1 MPTVDAAYV
10 ALLHDH
16 LRHVGTDPEPLLG
29 GYPGRNARYPVEDWR
44 GMLERAEAV
53 APAPAFGLEVARCLQ
68 VKHFG
73 VLGYL
78 LLACPSMKE
87 ALLVA
92 HRYSALVS
100 EHNPMQVHLRDGAIV
115 FSIPHVHG
123 WVSHASD
130 AVGLGAITQF
140 IRLMTGERV
149 TASWVHFVAATPGD
163 ANTYTAF
170 FGAPVRFGQEM
181 AEIAFPL
188 SSLDLPVLHA
198 NEDLYALLD
207 DQARSR
213 LQEVAPLNATLQRYR
228 EQLLPL
234 IRTGRLRIEDLAQ
247 CNGVSVRT
255 LQRRLAGA
263 GTRFQALLDAT
274 RHQMAAVLLSD
285 PAMELVDVAQL
296 VGYTEQSS
304 FTRAFKLWSGLTPGE
319 WRRRNAPE
327 SASRGSEPAGPP
339 SEHDAE
345 Q

>member
-16 LRHVGTDPEPLLG
+16 LSHVGTDPEPLLG
-29 GYPGRNARYPVEDWR
+29 GYPDRNARYPVEDWR
-44 GMLERAEAV
+44 CMLERAEKV
-53 APAPAFGLEVARCLQ
+53 APAPAFGLQVARCLQ

-78 LLACPSMKE
+78 LLACPSMKD

-140 IRLMTGERV
+140 IRIMTGERV
-149 TASWVHFVAATPGD
+149 TANWVHFVAPAPGD
-163 ANTYTAF
+163 ADVYTAF
-170 FGAPVRFGQEM
+170 FGAAVRFGQEM

-188 SSLDLPVLHA
+188 SSLELPVLHA

-207 DQARSR
+207 EQARGR
-213 LQEVAPLNATLQRYR
+213 LQEVAPLNATLQSYR

-247 CNGVSVRT
+247 RNGVSVRT
-255 LQRRLAGA
+255 LQRRLARA
-263 GTRFQALLDAT
+263 GTSFQALLDAS
-274 RHQMAAVLLSD
+274 RHQMAAVLLMD
-285 PAMELVDVAQL
+285 RALQLVDVAQL
-296 VGYTEQSS
+296 LGYTEQSS

-319 WRRRNAPE
+319 WRRRNAHAPAPRE
-327 SASRGSEPAGPP
+327 VSAGSPR
-339 SEHDAE
+339 
-345 Q
+345 